1 MSHLCPQMQTPS
13 QSAHSP
19 APKKQRTPD
28 STPKSDN
35 QSYGYGCSVPMALI
49 LLATGVLLAGIIH
62 SGFNHQMDPKGC
74 TMTFMQPS
82 YYRLLGLRPEQT
94 KLALK
99 YSLLLYRDEY
109 DYVPQVEHGKIIQT
123 KENEWSIDEDAKLRP
138 TGVPA
143 LFIPGNAGSAKQV
156 RSMAKEASKYYYQ
169 TLGGKN
175 HARKPS
181 SRPLDFYSVDFNE
194 EFTAFHGKSLWDQA
208 RYVNE
213 AIAYIRSL
221 YSDDRSTTRPTSI
234 LLIGHSMG
242 GIVART
248 IFTLDN
254 FQHGSVDTIVTV
266 ATPHA
271 VPPVAL
277 DYEATHIYDIIT
289 SFWTR
294 GHTGEGA
301 ALKNVTLISIMGG
314 TLDTTVSGDAANIHS
329 IVPQSHGFTV
339 FTSNIPHAWVGCD
352 HLSILWC
359 NQVASAIG
367 QTLVQVADAHYS
379 EGGASVAE
387 RMAIFRRR
395 LLTGAEKNGPEDIQ
409 MIDLDDIPHTF
420 VGTKGS
426 WAFPPTDDSSRSESI
441 VPHLFLLQLSNLR
454 LQGHDTV
461 TMLTDHGLGQHSRL
475 DLLLCKKAVEENLNR
490 KSLLCSGSN
499 LPVFPVPASTEASSI
514 PLFTGE
520 YFTAREFQSMSL
532 SLDEVADYQY
542 LAVLDRGRR
551 FSDAGFL
558 VAQPVNISA
567 TIKTVESSLLGHL
580 TTGIS
585 IDLSS
590 QQPTLT
596 SAVRLPNIDNSLIAY
611 ILSVDKKHCRGQ
623 AKSRFSTIMK
633 QSSWNMH
640 EDRYFVNI
648 DAKSSININFHGD
661 SPYYTKMSQPGK
673 RGIELLFWTDPS
685 CSELLSLN
693 LRIDVYGS
701 LGRVLIRYR
710 MVVLVFT
717 YMVVIITIQ
726 SQFRNWIQGDAF
738 KSFGATL
745 CQLTVTRFWKVS
757 AVLAVIAFVQ
767 SLQAKAFVELG
778 SSDQQEDDSWL
789 FKTGII
795 WRDMLLGGNA
805 TFFWFLAPVF
815 YQMAVGIT
823 VLIWFVLNTLVG
835 LLAGAL
841 ALAMRSNM
849 AQDSGVP
856 MPQKHIKSIAIST
869 IVQFA
874 LVAAI
879 VPHHFAF
886 VMTILRIVFLCAKE
900 LNIAKELST
909 SSSGTQSQRAA
920 SWNRF
925 HYMSSI
931 LVLLFT
937 LVPFAVPGLM
947 AFARNILVQWHE
959 PFSADHYVYHV
970 APFVI
975 FTETLAY
982 GATIPR
988 QFSSGTDKILSGI
1001 VVFLILFGVQYTWQ
1015 IYTMTWLWVAWLLL
1029 LQLWDTR
1036 RLEQERPKH
1045 E

>member
-1 MSHLCPQMQTPS
+1 
-13 QSAHSP
+13 
-19 APKKQRTPD
+19 
-28 STPKSDN
+28 
-35 QSYGYGCSVPMALI
+35 
-49 LLATGVLLAGIIH
+49 
-62 SGFNHQMDPKGC
+62 
-74 TMTFMQPS
+74 
-82 YYRLLGLRPEQT
+82 
-94 KLALK
+94 
-99 YSLLLYRDEY
+99 
-109 DYVPQVEHGKIIQT
+109 
-123 KENEWSIDEDAKLRP
+123 
-138 TGVPA
+138 
-143 LFIPGNAGSAKQV
+143 
-156 RSMAKEASKYYYQ
+156 
-169 TLGGKN
+169 
-175 HARKPS
+175 
-181 SRPLDFYSVDFNE
+181 DFNE

-213 AIAYIRSL
+213 AIAYILSL

-567 TIKTVESSLLGHL
+567 TIKTVESSLL
-580 TTGIS
+580 
-585 IDLSS
+585 
-590 QQPTLT
+590 
-596 SAVRLPNIDNSLIAY
+596 
-611 ILSVDKKHCRGQ
+611 

-900 LNIAKELST
+900 LNIAKEL
-909 SSSGTQSQRAA
+909 
-920 SWNRF
+920 
-925 HYMSSI
+925 
-931 LVLLFT
+931 
-937 LVPFAVPGLM
+937 
-947 AFARNILVQWHE
+947 
-959 PFSADHYVYHV
+959 
-970 APFVI
+970 
-975 FTETLAY
+975 
-982 GATIPR
+982 
-988 QFSSGTDKILSGI
+988 
-1001 VVFLILFGVQYTWQ
+1001 
-1015 IYTMTWLWVAWLLL
+1015 
-1029 LQLWDTR
+1029 
-1036 RLEQERPKH
+1036 
-1045 E
+1045 